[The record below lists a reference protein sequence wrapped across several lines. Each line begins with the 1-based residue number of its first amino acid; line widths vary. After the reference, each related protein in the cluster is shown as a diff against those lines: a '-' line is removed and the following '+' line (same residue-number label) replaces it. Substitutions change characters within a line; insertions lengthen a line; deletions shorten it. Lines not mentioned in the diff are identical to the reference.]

1 MIISV
6 NSTPNSDPNDACR
19 PSLCSRPTRES
30 IDGSSR
36 VLTIGLLN
44 NMPDAALEATERQFA
59 LLLNAASGDLP
70 VRLLL
75 FALPGVPR
83 GASVA
88 AHISRSYSGIEE
100 MKGMAIDALIVTGRE
115 PLSPRLQDEPYW
127 QSFTQVV
134 DWARD
139 HTLSTVWSCLAA
151 HAAVLHMD
159 GIERV
164 RSQRKHCGVFDSIQV
179 ADHPLITNT
188 GRKLTMPHSRW
199 NGLDER
205 DLARHGYRVLTRS
218 ALAGVDTF
226 VREAGSLFV
235 FFQGHPEYEANTL
248 LLEYR
253 RDVSRFLRGES
264 TAYPNLPYNYF
275 DSETARALAGLARE
289 ARLSPREELLPRIV
303 ALLDSTS
310 VERSWN
316 SSSISIYQRWL
327 DYLYAQK
334 GARASDGNHQAAAES
349 NVARLI
355 PPSSVFTSD
364 FQTPRTA
371 VTASRRISTVL

>member
-6 NSTPNSDPNDACR
+6 NSNSSSDPNDACR
-19 PSLCSRPTRES
+19 PSLCSRPARES

-83 GASVA
+83 GSSVA

-100 MKGMAIDALIVTGRE
+100 MKGMPIDALIVTGRE
-115 PLSPRLQDEPYW
+115 PLSPRLQDESYW

-139 HTLSTVWSCLAA
+139 HTISTVWSCLAA
-151 HAAVLHMD
+151 HATVLYMD

-164 RSQRKHCGVFDSIQV
+164 RSQRKHCGVFDCIQIS
-179 ADHPLITNT
+179 DHPLIKSA

-199 NGLDER
+199 NGVEER

-226 VREAGSLFV
+226 VRDVGSLFV

-253 RDVSRFLRGES
+253 RDVSRFLRGENS
-264 TAYPNLPYNYF
+264 AYPNLPYNYF
-275 DSETARALAGLARE
+275 DSETASILTDLARE
-289 ARLSPREELLPRIV
+289 ARLSPREELLPQIV
-303 ALLDSTS
+303 ALLDRAN

-327 DYLYAQK
+327 EYLYAQK
-334 GARASDGNHQAAAES
+334 RVRASDGNRQAAAES
-349 NVARLI
+349 NVTRLI
-355 PPSSVFTSD
+355 PPSSTLTGEY
-364 FQTPRTA
+364 QTPRTA
-371 VTASRRISTVL
+371 VTASRRMSTVL